1 MSRPKLVRLLG
12 HWFPVEDSDTSRQD
26 FAQRLG
32 QWLNA
37 FDAVRLD
44 GALHV
49 IRKFAPQ
56 PPQTPQAATVAMLD
70 EALRSVRVA
79 LLALSPAFPVDE
91 AAKGFDSCRQRYLDC
106 QRQMELKIAPLRAQ
120 VRQVLAQSSTRLK
133 QLAALD
139 AVLEHV
145 LEGSARRLMATV
157 PTLLERRF
165 EHLCSTQQ
173 AHTFGQ
179 EFQAVLQA
187 EIDMRLQP
195 VMGLLEALHKHENRR
210 MNR

>member
-1 MSRPKLVRLLG
+1 MSRPKLVRLLS
-12 HWFPVEDSDTSRQD
+12 HWFPVEDSGTSRQD

-44 GALHV
+44 GALHA
-49 IRKFAPQ
+49 IRKFVPQ
-56 PPQTPQAATVAMLD
+56 PPTPPQAAAVVAQD

-79 LLALSPAFPVDE
+79 LLALSQTFTVHETVD
-91 AAKGFDSCRQRYLDC
+91 GFETYCQRYLDC

-139 AVLEHV
+139 AMLEHV
-145 LEGSARRLMATV
+145 LEGTTRRLMATV
-157 PTLLERRF
+157 PVLLERRF
-165 EHLCSTQQ
+165 EYLRNTQQ
-173 AHTFGQ
+173 IHTFGQ
-179 EFQAVLQA
+179 EMQAVWQA
-187 EIDMRLQP
+187 EIDARLQP
-195 VMGLLEALHKHENRR
+195 VMGLLEALHKAVREQE
-210 MNR
+210 

>member
-12 HWFPVEDSDTSRQD
+12 NWFPVEDRGASRQD

-44 GALHV
+44 GALHA
-49 IRKFAPQ
+49 IKKFVPQ
-56 PPQTPQAATVAMLD
+56 PPTPPQAATVAVLD
-70 EALRSVRVA
+70 EVLRSVRVA
-79 LLALSPAFPVDE
+79 LSQAFTIDE
-91 AAKGFDSCRQRYLDC
+91 ATDGFEVYRQRYLDC
-106 QRQMELKIAPLRAQ
+106 QRQMELKIVPLRAQ
-120 VRQVLAQSSTRLK
+120 VRQVLAQSSSRLK

-139 AVLEHV
+139 AMLEHV

-165 EHLCSTQQ
+165 EHLRSTQQ
-173 AHTFGQ
+173 THTFGQ
-179 EFQAVLQA
+179 ELQAALQA
-187 EIDMRLQP
+187 EMDTRLQP
-195 VMGLLEALHKHENRR
+195 VMGMLEALHKHENE
-210 MNR
+210 NN

>member
-44 GALHV
+44 GALHA
-49 IRKFAPQ
+49 IRRFVPQ
-56 PPQTPQAATVAMLD
+56 PPKPPQAATIAVLD
-70 EALRSVRVA
+70 ETLRSVRSA
-79 LLALSPAFPVDE
+79 LLGTFTMDE
-91 AAKGFDSCRQRYLDC
+91 TADGFETYRQRYLDC
-106 QRQMELKIAPLRAQ
+106 QRQMELKITPLRAQ

-145 LEGSARRLMATV
+145 LEGTARRLMATV

-165 EHLCSTQQ
+165 AHVHSTQQ

-179 EFQAVLQA
+179 EVQAVLQA
-187 EIDMRLQP
+187 EIDARLQP
-195 VMGLLEALHKHENRR
+195 VMGLLEALHKHENENKQI
-210 MNR
+210 NR

>member
-12 HWFPVEDSDTSRQD
+12 NWFPVEDSDESRQD

-44 GALHV
+44 GALHA
-49 IRKFAPQ
+49 IKKFIPQQPAPLQ
-56 PPQTPQAATVAMLD
+56 VATIAALD
-70 EALRSVRVA
+70 EALRGVRA
-79 LLALSPAFPVDE
+79 ALSQAFTIDE
-91 AAKGFDSCRQRYLDC
+91 ATDGFGPYRQRYLDC
-106 QRQMELKIAPLRAQ
+106 QRQMDLKIAPLRAQ

-139 AVLEHV
+139 AMLEHM
-145 LEGSARRLMATV
+145 LEGSVRKQMATV

-165 EHLCSTQQ
+165 EYLRTTQQ
-173 AHTFGQ
+173 THTFEQ
-179 EFQAVLQA
+179 ELQEVLQV
-187 EIDMRLQP
+187 EMDTRLQP
-195 VMGLLEALHKHENRR
+195 VMGLLEALHNAVRENE
-210 MNR
+210 